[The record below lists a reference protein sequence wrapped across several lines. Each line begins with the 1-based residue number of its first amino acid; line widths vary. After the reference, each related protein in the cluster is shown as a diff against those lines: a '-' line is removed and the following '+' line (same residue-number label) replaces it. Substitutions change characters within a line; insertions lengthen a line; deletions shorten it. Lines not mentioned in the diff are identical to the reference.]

1 MARPL
6 SSNVRMD
13 VRPSGRTK
21 NVQCIMFLL
30 RHGQSYFNLHFTP
43 TRIDPGIEDPELTE
57 LGLAQAHAA
66 AAQLT
71 EVRLTRIIVSPYM
84 RALQTAEPI
93 LKFQQ
98 APVDIMHEVRERAAF
113 ACDVGSPPELLA
125 ARFPHHDFKH
135 LPSPWW
141 SNPVETLEATTLRA
155 DQFRAL
161 MATRNDAKTTLL
173 VSHWAFILALT
184 GKSLSNGDILEYDPM
199 SEKPRKINW
208 ES

>member
-1 MARPL
+1 
-6 SSNVRMD
+6 
-13 VRPSGRTK
+13 
-21 NVQCIMFLL
+21 MFLL

-43 TRIDPGIEDPELTE
+43 TRIDPGIEDPELTD

-66 AAQLT
+66 AAQLA
-71 EVRLTRIIVSPYM
+71 EVCLTRIIISPYM

-93 LKFQQ
+93 LKIQR
-98 APVDIMHEVRERAAF
+98 APVDIMHEERERAAF
-113 ACDVGSPPELLA
+113 ACDVGSHPKLLA

-141 SNPVETLEATTLRA
+141 TSPVETLEATTQRT
-155 DQFRAL
+155 DKFRAL
-161 MATRNDAKTTLL
+161 MATRDDAKTTLL

-184 GKSLSNGDILEYDPM
+184 GKSLENGELMEYDPL
-199 SEKPRKINW
+199 SGKPRQIDW